1 MGETVGLNAEQVV
14 NLKPGQRILFSD
26 WSQGP
31 LFAPRFPAMVAGCE
45 GRILHYIYVGENFS
59 AQHGQANLN
68 EYEDTW
74 LAEVDDG
81 FFVET
86 PEGMLHA
93 YALEDVKERSVAVEL
108 CRGDHDVPIQLARTS
123 YLYKGSGELST
134 RVWPD
139 EWHHEGRTSI
149 QHKGYNS

>member
-1 MGETVGLNAEQVV
+1 MGDTIVLNAEQVAKLV
-14 NLKPGQRILFSD
+14 PGQRIIFSSGSRGFLF
-26 WSQGP
+26 G
-31 LFAPRFPAMVAGCE
+31 PRFPAMVAGCE
-45 GRILHYIYVGENFS
+45 KSIFHYIHVGENFE
-59 AQHGQANLN
+59 ALHGQANFD
-68 EYEDTW
+68 EYGDTW
-74 LAEVDDG
+74 LAEFDDG

-93 YALEDVKERSVAVEL
+93 YALEDAKERSVAVEL

-123 YLYKGSGELST
+123 YLYTGSGELST